1 MRSARRLAIA
11 AALVSAVASSA
22 VLAGGAAAAPA
33 RTSDLP
39 TFTLAVPLPLTDFG
53 AYTMASLLHFDTAY
67 GINLKILPSTGGNTA
82 NLVASGQAD
91 AASFTAATAIAIS
104 QQGKQTSTIL
114 NNEYQP
120 GLAFVGSPNI
130 KSLADL
136 KAASNCRIAGPTP
149 GSSTYYAANV
159 YIRENNLK
167 NCTLVETP
175 TQAAQVNGVVSGAYQ
190 AAVVGFSGAAQIV
203 VSGGHWLIDP
213 RTKQFAAT
221 YGRSTFPAGIV
232 FGLKSQLQSKPAAVV
247 GFLRAVIAADNYIN
261 THGNKQL
268 VALLQTDSAF
278 ATQSADALQL
288 GYFVRP
294 WLGVNA
300 KRGKETAGQLTPA
313 NWKLA
318 LDAASHFG
326 IATFDATVAQA
337 QYGAAVDM
345 SYYKHAFPHIAQTDA
360 KNNTLAKLAKS
371 KLGSAKKWKTLYATA
386 KPWLASLH
394 ISTKRLP
401 NVRFQPG
408 TFFWWK

>member
-1 MRSARRLAIA
+1 
-11 AALVSAVASSA
+11 
-22 VLAGGAAAAPA
+22 
-33 RTSDLP
+33 
-39 TFTLAVPLPLTDFG
+39 
-53 AYTMASLLHFDTAY
+53 MASLLHFDTAY

-104 QQGKQTSTIL
+104 QQGKQTSTIW

-120 GLAFVGSPNI
+120 GLAFVGSPSI

-136 KAASNCRIAGPTP
+136 RAASNCRIAGPTP
-149 GSSTYYAANV
+149 GSSTYYAANT

-167 NCTLVETP
+167 NCQLVETP
-175 TQAAQVNGVVSGAYQ
+175 TQAAQVNGVVAGAYQ
-190 AAVVGFSGAAQIV
+190 AAVVGFSGAAQV
-203 VSGGHWLIDP
+203 VVGGGHWLIDP
-213 RTKQFAAT
+213 RTKRFAET
-221 YGRSTFPAGIV
+221 YGRSTFPAGII
-232 FGLKSQLQSKPAAVV
+232 FGLKSQLRSKPDAVV

-261 THGNKQL
+261 THGDKHL
-268 VALLQTDSAF
+268 VSLLQKD
-278 ATQSADALQL
+278 ATYAAQSADALQQ

-300 KRGKETAGQLTPA
+300 RRGKETAGQLTPA
-313 NWKLA
+313 NWKKA

-326 IATFDATVAQA
+326 IASFDGTVAEA
-337 QYGAAVDM
+337 QFGSAVDM
-345 SYYKHAFPHIAQTDA
+345 SYYKQAFPHIAQTDA
-360 KNNTLAKLAKS
+360 KNNTLAKLAKA

-386 KPWLASLH
+386 KPWLDTLNIPLS
-394 ISTKRLP
+394 RLP

>member
-1 MRSARRLAIA
+1 MKSASWLAIT
-11 AALVSAVASSA
+11 AALSSVVTCA
-22 VLAGGAAAAPA
+22 VLAGGAAATPA
-33 RTSDLP
+33 ASNDLP
-39 TFTLAVPLPLTDFG
+39 GFTLAVPLPLADFG

-67 GINLKILPSTGGNTA
+67 GIDLKILPSTGGNTA

-91 AASFTAATAIAIS
+91 VASFTVATAVAIS

-120 GLAFVGSPNI
+120 GLGFVGAPNI

-136 KAASNCRIAGPTP
+136 KAAKNCRIAGPTP

-159 YIRENNLK
+159 YIRENSLK

-190 AAVVGFSGAAQIV
+190 AAVAGFSGAAQIV
-203 VSGGHWLIDP
+203 VGGGHWLIDP
-213 RTKQFAAT
+213 RTKQYAAT
-221 YGRSTFPAGIV
+221 YGRSTFPAGAV
-232 FGLKSQLQSKPAAVV
+232 FGLKSQLQSKRAAVV

-261 THGNKQL
+261 THSDKQL
-268 VALLQTDSAF
+268 VALLQKDSTF
-278 ATQSADALQL
+278 ATQSASALEQA
-288 GYFVRP
+288 YYVRP

-300 KRGKETAGQLTPA
+300 RRGKETAGELTA
-313 NWKLA
+313 SNWKQA

-326 IATFDATVAQA
+326 IATFDASVPQA
-337 QYGAAVDM
+337 KFGEAVDM
-345 SYYKHAFPHIAQTDA
+345 SYYKQAFPHIAQTDA
-360 KNNTLAKLAKS
+360 KNNTLAKLAKA
-371 KLGSAKKWKTLYATA
+371 KLGSAAKWKTLYATA
-386 KPWLASLH
+386 KPWLDTLH
-394 ISTKRLP
+394 IPASRLP